1 MSLVHR
7 SASLPL
13 VLSCQFSA
21 SIISASAKAHARR
34 CTLLLS
40 AAMLYTF
47 NMSQLLLIY
56 FCISSLF
63 HMRFENLGETRSG
76 MGKNGAQE
84 HKSDN
89 ISETRKDRGNVITD
103 GL

>member
-1 MSLVHR
+1 
-7 SASLPL
+7 
-13 VLSCQFSA
+13 
-21 SIISASAKAHARR
+21 
-34 CTLLLS
+34 
-40 AAMLYTF
+40 
-47 NMSQLLLIY
+47 
-56 FCISSLF
+56 
-63 HMRFENLGETRSG
+63 MRFENLGETRSG